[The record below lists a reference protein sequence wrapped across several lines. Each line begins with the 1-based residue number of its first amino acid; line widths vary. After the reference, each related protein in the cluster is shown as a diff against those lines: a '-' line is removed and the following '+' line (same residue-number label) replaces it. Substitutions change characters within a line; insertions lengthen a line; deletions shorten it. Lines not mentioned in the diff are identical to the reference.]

1 MDWLNYHHLRYFWTV
16 AREGSLRKASERL
29 HVSQPSIS
37 AQLQSLQQSLGENLF
52 RRSGRSL
59 ALTEMGRVVFG
70 YADEIF
76 SLGQELLTTVKGHPI
91 SRSIKF
97 NVGIADSVP
106 KLVAKEI
113 LKPAFHHVPPVHVIC
128 REGKVEDLLAQLAT
142 LRLDIVLAD
151 EPASTSLK
159 FKTFNHLLGTC
170 GVTFCATSTL
180 ARKLR
185 KGFPESLDGA
195 PALLP
200 TQNTSLRRSLENWF
214 QTMKIRPHLI
224 GEFEDAALMTVVAAD
239 GLGLMPMAAVVKREL
254 SRYKLEIIGTTEKC
268 TDQFYAISA
277 ERRLT
282 HPAVVL
288 VTENAQQEMFKQDG
302 SRLTAKI
309 DADFATIPRTC
320 SPPAV

>member
-16 AREGSLRKASERL
+16 AKEGSLRRASEKLR
-29 HVSQPSIS
+29 VSQPSIS
-37 AQLQSLQQSLGENLF
+37 AQLQALQQSLGEKLF

-76 SLGQELLTTVKGHPI
+76 SLGQELLTTVHGGSA

-159 FKTFNHLLGTC
+159 FKTFNHRLGTC
-170 GVTFCATSTL
+170 GVAFCAARRL
-180 ARKLR
+180 AARLR
-185 KGFPESLDGA
+185 QGFPQSLNNA

-200 TQNTSLRRSLENWF
+200 TQNTNLRRSLEKWF
-214 QTMKIRPHLI
+214 QSLNIRPHTV
-224 GEFEDAALMTVVAAD
+224 GEFEDAALMSVVAAD
-239 GLGLMPMAAVVKREL
+239 GLGFMPMAAVVAREL

-268 TDQFYAISA
+268 TDQFYAISG

-288 VTENAQQEMFKQDG
+288 ITESARRGMFD
-302 SRLTAKI
+302 
-309 DADFATIPRTC
+309 
-320 SPPAV
+320 

>member
-16 AREGSLRKASERL
+16 AREGSLRKASEKLR
-29 HVSQPSIS
+29 VSQPSIS
-37 AQLQSLQQSLGENLF
+37 AQIQSLQQALGEPLF

-70 YADEIF
+70 YADDIF
-76 SLGQELLTTVKGHPI
+76 TLGRELLSTVNGRPV

-106 KLVAKEI
+106 KLVVKEI
-113 LKPAFHHVPPVHVIC
+113 LKPVFTHDPPMHVVCH
-128 REGKVEDLLAQLAT
+128 EGKVEDLLAQLAT

-170 GVTFCATSTL
+170 GVTFCAVPAI
-180 ARKLR
+180 ARRLR
-185 KGFPESLDGA
+185 KGFPRSLDGA

-200 TQNTSLRRSLENWF
+200 TQNTNLRRSLEKWF
-214 QTMKIRPHLI
+214 QSIGIRPHTM

-239 GLGLMPMAAVVKREL
+239 GIGFMPMAAVVGREL
-254 SRYKLEIIGTTEKC
+254 ARYKLEIIGTTEKC
-268 TDQFYAISA
+268 TDQFYAISS
-277 ERRLT
+277 ERRLS
-282 HPAVVL
+282 HPAVML
-288 VTENAQQEMFKQDG
+288 ITESAQRKVFKQPYLKTVQKRG
-302 SRLTAKI
+302 A
-309 DADFATIPRTC
+309 AA
-320 SPPAV
+320 

>member
-1 MDWLNYHHLRYFWTV
+1 VEWLNYHHLRYFWTV
-16 AREGSLRKASERL
+16 AREGSLRKASEKL
-29 HVSQPSIS
+29 HVSQPSMS
-37 AQLQSLQQSLGENLF
+37 AQIQALQQSLGENLF
-52 RRSGRSL
+52 RRNGRSL
-59 ALTEMGRVVFG
+59 ALTEMGRMVYG

-76 SLGQELLTTVKGHPI
+76 SLGEELLNTVKGHPAN
-91 SRSIKF
+91 RLIKF

-113 LKPAFHHVPPVHVIC
+113 LKPAFFHEPPVHVIC
-128 REGKVEDLLAQLAT
+128 HEGKVEDLLAQLAA

-159 FKTFNHLLGTC
+159 FKSFNHLLGAC
-170 GVTFCATSTL
+170 GVTFCATSSL

-185 KGFPESLDGA
+185 RGFPKSLDGA

-200 TQNTSLRRSLENWF
+200 TQNTSLRRSLEKWF
-214 QTMKIRPHLI
+214 QTIGVRPHII

-239 GLGLMPMAAVVKREL
+239 GLGIMPMAAVVKKEL

-268 TDQFYAISA
+268 TDQFYAISS

-288 VTENAQQEMFKQDG
+288 ITESAQRKMFK
-302 SRLTAKI
+302 
-309 DADFATIPRTC
+309 
-320 SPPAV
+320 

>member
-16 AREGSLRKASERL
+16 AREGSLRKASEKLR
-29 HVSQPSIS
+29 VSQPSIS
-37 AQLQSLQQSLGENLF
+37 AQIQSLQQSVGENLF
-52 RRSGRSL
+52 RRSGRGL

-76 SLGQELLTTVKGHPI
+76 SLGQELLSTVNGRAI
-91 SRSIKF
+91 NRSIKF
-97 NVGIADSVP
+97 NVGITDSVP
-106 KLVAKEI
+106 KLVVKEI
-113 LKPAFHHVPPVHVIC
+113 LKPVFSHDPPVRVVC
-128 REGKVEDLLAQLAT
+128 QEGKVEDLLAQLST

-170 GVTFCATSTL
+170 GVTFCAAPSL

-185 KGFPESLDGA
+185 KGFPKSLDGA

-200 TQNTSLRRSLENWF
+200 THNTNLRRSLEKWF
-214 QTMKIRPHLI
+214 LALGIRPHTV
-224 GEFEDAALMTVVAAD
+224 GEFEDAALMTVVAGD
-239 GLGLMPMAAVVKREL
+239 GFGFMPMAAVVGKEL
-254 SRYKLEIIGTTEKC
+254 VRHELEIIGTTKKC
-268 TDQFYAISA
+268 TDQFYAISN

-288 VTENAQQEMFKQDG
+288 ITESARREVFE
-302 SRLTAKI
+302 
-309 DADFATIPRTC
+309 
-320 SPPAV
+320 

>member
-16 AREGSLRKASERL
+16 AKEGSLCKASETL
-29 HVSQPSIS
+29 HVSQPSMS
-37 AQLQSLQQSLGENLF
+37 AQIQALEESLGEDLF

-59 ALTEMGRVVFG
+59 VLTEMGRVVFG

-76 SLGQELLTTVKGHPI
+76 SIGQELLSTVKGH
-91 SRSIKF
+91 SVNRLIKF

-113 LKPAFHHVPPVHVIC
+113 LKPAFFHLPPIHVVCH
-128 REGKVEDLLAQLAT
+128 EGKVEDLLGQLAA

-159 FKTFNHLLGTC
+159 FKTFNHLLGTS
-170 GVTFCATSTL
+170 GVSFCAVPRL
-180 ARKLR
+180 AKKLQ
-185 KGFPESLDGA
+185 KGFPKSLEGA

-200 TQNTSLRRSLENWF
+200 TQNTGLRRSLEKWF
-214 QTMKIRPHLI
+214 QAINVHPHI
-224 GEFEDAALMTVVAAD
+224 VGEFEDAALMTVVAGD
-239 GLGLMPMAAVVKREL
+239 GIGFMPMATVVEKEL
-254 SRYKLEIIGTTEKC
+254 SRYKLEIIGATKKC
-268 TDQFYAISA
+268 ADQFYAISS

-288 VTENAQQEMFKQDG
+288 ITESAQKRLFK
-302 SRLTAKI
+302 
-309 DADFATIPRTC
+309 
-320 SPPAV
+320 

>member
-1 MDWLNYHHLRYFWTV
+1 MEWLNYHHLRYFWTV
-16 AREGSLRKASERL
+16 AKEGSLRKASETL
-29 HVSQPSIS
+29 HVSQPSMS
-37 AQLQSLQQSLGENLF
+37 AQIQILQQSLGENLF

-76 SLGQELLTTVKGHPI
+76 SLGQEMLNTVKG
-91 SRSIKF
+91 RSVNRLIKF

-113 LKPAFHHVPPVHVIC
+113 LKPAFFHIPPVHVIC
-128 REGKVEDLLAQLAT
+128 HEGKVDDLLAQLAT

-159 FKTFNHLLGTC
+159 FKTFNHLLGAC
-170 GVTFCATSTL
+170 GVTFCAAPRL
-180 ARKLR
+180 ARTLR
-185 KGFPESLDGA
+185 KGFPKSLDAA

-200 TQNTSLRRSLENWF
+200 TQNTSLRRSLEKWF
-214 QTMKIRPHLI
+214 QTINVRPHTM
-224 GEFEDAALMTVVAAD
+224 GEFEDAALMAVVAAD
-239 GLGLMPMAAVVKREL
+239 GLGFMPMAAVVKKEL

-268 TDQFYAISA
+268 ANQFYAISS

-288 VTENAQQEMFKQDG
+288 ITESAQRDVFK
-302 SRLTAKI
+302 
-309 DADFATIPRTC
+309 
-320 SPPAV
+320 

>member
-1 MDWLNYHHLRYFWTV
+1 VDWLNYHHLRYFWTV
-16 AREGSLRKASERL
+16 AREGGLRRASETLR
-29 HVSQPSIS
+29 VSQPSIS
-37 AQLQSLQQSLGENLF
+37 AQLQLLQQSLGEKLF
-52 RRSGRSL
+52 RRSGRTL

-76 SLGQELLTTVKGHPI
+76 SLGQELISTVNGR
-91 SRSIKF
+91 SVNRSIKF

-113 LKPAFHHVPPVHVIC
+113 LKPAFSHVPPVHVIC
-128 REGKVEDLLAQLAT
+128 HEGKVEDLLAQLAT

-170 GVTFCATSTL
+170 GVTFCAAPKL
-180 ARKLR
+180 AKKLR
-185 KGFPESLDGA
+185 RGFPQSLDAA

-200 TQNTSLRRSLENWF
+200 TQNTSLRRSLEKWF
-214 QTMKIRPHLI
+214 QATDIHPHTI
-224 GEFEDAALMTVVAAD
+224 GEFEDAALMTVVAGD
-239 GLGLMPMAAVVKREL
+239 GLGFMPMAAVVSREL
-254 SRYKLEIIGTTEKC
+254 ARYKLEIIGTTGKC
-268 TDQFYAISA
+268 TNQFYAISG

-288 VTENAQQEMFKQDG
+288 ITEGAQRQVFK
-302 SRLTAKI
+302 
-309 DADFATIPRTC
+309 
-320 SPPAV
+320 

>member
-16 AREGSLRKASERL
+16 AKEGSLRKASEKL

-37 AQLQSLQQSLGENLF
+37 AQLQALQQSVGEQLF

-76 SLGQELLTTVKGHPI
+76 SLGQELI
-91 SRSIKF
+91 STINGRSVNRSIRF
-97 NVGIADSVP
+97 DAGIADSVP

-113 LKPAFHHVPPVHVIC
+113 LKPAFYHDPPVHVVC
-128 REGKVEDLLAQLAT
+128 HEGKVEDLLAQLAT

-170 GVTFCATSTL
+170 GVTFCAAPKL

-185 KGFPESLDGA
+185 KGFPKSLDNA

-200 TQNTSLRRSLENWF
+200 TQNTSLRRSLEKWF
-214 QTMKIRPHLI
+214 QTINIRPHTI
-224 GEFEDAALMTVVAAD
+224 GEFEDAALMTVVAGD
-239 GLGLMPMAAVVKREL
+239 GLGFMPMAAVVEREL

-268 TDQFYAISA
+268 SNQFYAVSG

-282 HPAVVL
+282 HPAVL
-288 VTENAQQEMFKQDG
+288 LITESAQRKMFG
-302 SRLTAKI
+302 
-309 DADFATIPRTC
+309 
-320 SPPAV
+320 